1 MATEEVYQRVPDS
14 LYGRLKRRLSTFVN
28 DHVRLMLLGPA
39 LLALVVIFVYP
50 VVFLVWSSLHR
61 TLGFGIGTEFA
72 PTANYTRMFS
82 DPTFWNAV
90 EKTLM
95 YSFGSLF
102 VSMVAGLA
110 IALAL
115 DKVVRRRVRDVYTTL
130 LLLSWAVPLSIVG
143 VTWRWMFNGQLGVV
157 NKLLID
163 IGLLQGTYSWLGNPT
178 TAMGVVILADS
189 WSRIPFATIV
199 ILAGLQSI
207 PQEMYDAAK
216 VDGATTFQT
225 FRHVTLPYLR
235 PSFFVAG
242 LITWMFAFRAF
253 AIPTATTDG
262 GPAGATEVL
271 AIYIHRFG
279 IALTDY
285 GFASAVSMFL
295 VAVTLVV
302 AAVYVTFIL
311 EQIREIEE

>member
-1 MATEEVYQRVPDS
+1 MDS
-14 LYGRLKRRLSTFVN
+14 ETAYRTPETALGRAKRRVSAFAN
-28 DHVRLMLLGPA
+28 DHVRLVLLGPT
-39 LLALVVIFVYP
+39 LLALAVIFVYP
-50 VVFLVWSSLHR
+50 VAVLVWSSLHR
-61 TLGFGIGTEFA
+61 TLGFGIGSEFA
-72 PTANYTRMFS
+72 PAYNYRQMFS
-82 DPTFWNAV
+82 DPAFWNAV
-90 EKTLM
+90 EKTLL
-95 YSFGSLF
+95 YSFGSLL
-102 VSMVAGLA
+102 VTMAVGLA
-110 IALAL
+110 VALAL
-115 DKVVRRRVRDVYTTL
+115 DRVVRRRVRDVYTTL

-143 VTWRWMFNGQLGVV
+143 VTWRWLFNGQLGVV
-157 NKLLID
+157 NKLLLD
-163 IGLLQGTYSWLGNPT
+163 LGVLESSYSWLGNSLS
-178 TAMGVVILADS
+178 AMAVVVLADS
-189 WSRIPFATIV
+189 WSRIPFATVI

-207 PQEMYDAAK
+207 PRETYDAAT

-253 AIPTATTDG
+253 AIPMSTTSG

-279 IALTDY
+279 IQLTDY

-302 AAVYVTFIL
+302 AAVYVNVVL
-311 EQIREIEE
+311 EQMREIAE

>member
-1 MATEEVYQRVPDS
+1 MATEEVDAATPHGGGVV
-14 LYGRLKRRLSTFVN
+14 GRLSGWVN
-28 DHVRLMLLGPA
+28 DHIRIALLGPSLVA
-39 LLALVVIFVYP
+39 LF
-50 VVFLVWSSLHR
+50 VVFIYPAVMLVWLSFQNTR
-61 TLGFGIGTEFA
+61 GLGTTFA
-72 PTANYTRMFS
+72 PTYNYGRIFT

-90 EKTLM
+90 EKTLI

-102 VSMVAGLA
+102 ISVGAGLA

-115 DKVVRRRVRDVYTTL
+115 NKLANRRIRDTYSTL
-130 LLLSWAVPLSIVG
+130 ILISWAVPLSIVG

-157 NKLLID
+157 NQVLLD
-163 IGLLQGTYSWLGNPT
+163 LGLIPSAFSWLGHST
-178 TAMGVVILADS
+178 TAMAVVILADS
-189 WSRIPFATIV
+189 WSRIPFAAIV
-199 ILAGLQSI
+199 LLAGLQSI

-216 VDGATTFQT
+216 VDGATTLQT

-253 AIPTATTDG
+253 AIPFSTTGG
-262 GPAGATEVL
+262 GPGSATETL

-279 IALTDY
+279 IQLLDY
-285 GFASAVSMFL
+285 GFASAVSVFL

-302 AAVYVTFIL
+302 ATAYVYFIL
-311 EQIREIEE
+311 ERMEEIEI

>member
-1 MATEEVYQRVPDS
+1 MSEVYRRVPETTF
-14 LYGRLKRRLSTFVN
+14 GRVKRLVSDFAN
-28 DHVRLMLLGPA
+28 DHVRLVLLGPA
-39 LLALVVIFVYP
+39 LLSLVVIFIYP
-50 VVFLVWSSLHR
+50 VVYLVWTSMQR
-61 TLGFGIGTEFA
+61 TLAFGAAVEFA
-72 PTANYTRMFS
+72 PTANYAKMVE
-82 DPTFWNAV
+82 DPTFWNGV
-90 EKTLM
+90 EKTLT
-95 YSFGSLF
+95 YSFGSF
-102 VSMVAGLA
+102 AVSMLAGLV

-115 DKVVRRRVRDVYTTL
+115 NNVVRKRLRDTYTTL
-130 LLLSWAVPLSIVG
+130 ILLSWAVPLSIVG

-157 NKLLID
+157 NKILRDL
-163 IGLLQGTYSWLGNPT
+163 GLLSQNFSWLANPE
-178 TAMGVVILADS
+178 TAMAVVIMADA
-189 WSRIPFATIV
+189 WSRIPFATI
-199 ILAGLQSI
+199 IMLAGLQSI

-253 AIPTATTDG
+253 AIPFSTTGG

-279 IALTDY
+279 IELFDF

-295 VAVTLVV
+295 VGVSLIV
-302 AAVYVTFIL
+302 AGIYVNVIL
-311 EQIREIEE
+311 EQLSEIEA

>member
-1 MATEEVYQRVPDS
+1 MS
-14 LYGRLKRRLSTFVN
+14 
-28 DHVRLMLLGPA
+28 
-39 LLALVVIFVYP
+39 LVVIFIYP
-50 VVFLVWSSLHR
+50 VAFLVWSSMQR
-61 TLGFGIGTEFA
+61 TLAFGATAEFA
-72 PTANYTRMFS
+72 PTANYEAMLS
-82 DPTFWNAV
+82 DPTFWNAA
-90 EKTLM
+90 EKTLT
-95 YSFGSLF
+95 YSFGSF
-102 VSMVAGLA
+102 VVTMLSGLI

-115 DKVVRRRVRDVYTTL
+115 NNVVRKRLRDTYTTL
-130 LLLSWAVPLSIVG
+130 ILLSWAVPLSIVG

-157 NKLLID
+157 NKLLRD
-163 IGLLQGTYSWLGNPT
+163 LGLLSGNFSWLANPE
-178 TAMGVVILADS
+178 TAMAVVIMADA
-189 WSRIPFATIV
+189 WSRIPFATII

-207 PQEMYDAAK
+207 PQETYDAAK

-253 AIPTATTDG
+253 AIPFSTTGG

-279 IALTDY
+279 IELFDY

-295 VAVTLVV
+295 VGVTLIV
-302 AAVYVTFIL
+302 AGIYVNVIL
-311 EQIREIEE
+311 EQLSEIEA

>member
-1 MATEEVYQRVPDS
+1 MASETRYRAPQTS
-14 LYGRLKRRLSTFVN
+14 FGRLKRRVSAFAN
-28 DHVRLMLLGPA
+28 DHIRALLLGPT
-39 LLALVVIFVYP
+39 LLALVIIFVYP
-50 VVFLVWSSLHR
+50 VAFLVWSSLHT
-61 TLGFGIGTEFA
+61 TLGFGLETQFA
-72 PTANYTRMFS
+72 PTANYQQMLS
-82 DPTFWNAV
+82 DPVFWNAV
-90 EKTLM
+90 EKTLI
-95 YSFGSLF
+95 YSFGSLLLSLS
-102 VSMVAGLA
+102 VGLVV
-110 IALAL
+110 ALAL

-157 NKLLID
+157 NKILLD
-163 IGLLQGTYSWLGNPT
+163 LGVLSSAYSWLGNSLS
-178 TAMGVVILADS
+178 AMVIVILADS
-189 WSRIPFATIV
+189 WSRIPFATV
-199 ILAGLQSI
+199 IMLAGLQAI
-207 PQEMYDAAK
+207 PREQYDAAK
-216 VDGATTFQT
+216 IDGATTFQR

-253 AIPTATTDG
+253 AIPMATTSG

-279 IALTDY
+279 IQLTDY

-302 AAVYVTFIL
+302 AAVYVNVIL
-311 EQIREIEE
+311 VQIQEIEA